1 MAEYGFVES
10 STPFGKTI
18 LSMPEPAS
26 ELVAETPNVAVWPV
40 LTKISAPDTCAHGV
54 DSLSEIA
61 GAAGLVLSILIVANA
76 VRTGS
81 TLPTLSTEK

>member
-1 MAEYGFVES
+1 
-10 STPFGKTI
+10 
-18 LSMPEPAS
+18 MPEPAS
-26 ELVAETPNVAVWPV
+26 ELVAETPKVPVSAV
-40 LTKISAPDTCAHGV
+40 LTKISAPDTCAYGV

-61 GAAGLVLSILIVANA
+61 GAAGSVLSILIVANA

>member
-1 MAEYGFVES
+1 M
-10 STPFGKTI
+10 PPGKAI

-26 ELVAETPNVAVWPV
+26 ELVAETSKVPVWAL
-40 LTKISAPDTCAHGV
+40 LTKISAPLTYAYGL
-54 DSLSEIA
+54 DSFSEIA
-61 GAAGLVLSILIVANA
+61 GALGFVWSIRIVANA